1 MAAKQNLARM
11 ATKQDLM
18 RAMRALFLSNVA
30 LMLIAIASIAGVS
43 IAALQLG
50 LSKGSPK

>member
-1 MAAKQNLARM
+1 MAAKQKLGRT

-30 LMLIAIASIAGVS
+30 LMLIAIASIAAVM
-43 IAALQLG
+43 IAVLQLG
-50 LSKGSPK
+50 LA